1 MISVITGD
9 IIRSRV
15 IKDQGIWLE
24 QLKSALNNLSSD
36 SKNYE
41 IYRGDSF
48 QLELSNYQNAFKAAM
63 YIKACLKMI
72 KGVDVR
78 MAIGI
83 GTKSYIGKTVSESNG
98 EAFVLSGEAFE
109 TLKKDKIN
117 LKLKTRHSDVNKELN
132 LYFKFALIA
141 MDHWTINSAEIVKL
155 SIEHP
160 NLIQRKLAKLIGI
173 SQDAVSKR
181 QKRAHLEEL
190 MELDIMFRQKTA
202 IIKYQN

>member
-1 MISVITGD
+1 
-9 IIRSRV
+9 
-15 IKDQGIWLE
+15 
-24 QLKSALNNLSSD
+24 
-36 SKNYE
+36 
-41 IYRGDSF
+41 
-48 QLELSNYQNAFKAAM
+48 
-63 YIKACLKMI
+63 
-72 KGVDVR
+72 
-78 MAIGI
+78 
-83 GTKSYIGKTVSESNG
+83 
-98 EAFVLSGEAFE
+98 
-109 TLKKDKIN
+109 
-117 LKLKTRHSDVNKELN
+117 
-132 LYFKFALIA
+132 